1 MFCRLIFLS
10 LDFRGYT
17 IRKKKWSPEQEAK
30 VKIILNT
37 ARNRV
42 EAQKLMQKEGF
53 TSDEAARFAHRYYRT
68 FRARGGNSRDSQAS
82 PNGKKS
88 PFGSPSKK
96 GLTPKDQ
103 QQQLVALSQ
112 SVHLMNQD
120 LHKILRKNKSG
131 IPLNLLNKLPSDY
144 KRPPGFVLV
153 PGLLGS
159 IPGGESSQNNNKPGS
174 SNNRKGQNDRN
185 NNTNTKEEP
194 GDRIRYNPLY
204 VKLNLELTIFLS
216 FSLHLILH

>member
-1 MFCRLIFLS
+1 MNYLFYI
-10 LDFRGYT
+10 DFRGYT
-17 IRKKKWSPEQEAK
+17 IRKKKWTPEQEAK

-68 FRARGGNSRDSQAS
+68 FRARGSNSRDSQAS

-96 GLTPKDQ
+96 GLTPKEQ
-103 QQQLVALSQ
+103 QQQLIALSQ

-120 LHKILRKNKSG
+120 VHKILRKNKSG

-159 IPGGESSQNNNKPGS
+159 IPGGESSQNKQQSGGSS
-174 SNNRKGQNDRN
+174 SNNRKGNNDRN
-185 NNTNTKEEP
+185 NNGSPTEAA

-204 VKLNLELTIFLS
+204 VWHVNEFD
-216 FSLHLILH
+216 

>member
-1 MFCRLIFLS
+1 MLVYIFN

-17 IRKKKWSPEQEAK
+17 IRKKKWTPEQEAK

-68 FRARGGNSRDSQAS
+68 FRARGSISRDSQTS

-88 PFGSPSKK
+88 PFGSPFKK
-96 GLTPKDQ
+96 GMTPKEQ
-103 QQQLVALSQ
+103 QQQLMALSQ

-120 LHKILRKNKSG
+120 VHKILRKNKSG
-131 IPLNLLNKLPSDY
+131 IPLNLLNKLPADY

-159 IPGGESSQNNNKPGS
+159 IPGGDAANNKQS
-174 SNNRKGQNDRN
+174 SNNNRKGNNDRN
-185 NNTNTKEEP
+185 NNRSPTEAAGE
-194 GDRIRYNPLY
+194 RIRYNPLC
-204 VKLNLELTIFLS
+204 V
-216 FSLHLILH
+216 

>member
-1 MFCRLIFLS
+1 
-10 LDFRGYT
+10 
-17 IRKKKWSPEQEAK
+17 
-30 VKIILNT
+30 
-37 ARNRV
+37 
-42 EAQKLMQKEGF
+42 MQKEGF

-96 GLTPKDQ
+96 GMTPKEQ
-103 QQQLVALSQ
+103 QEQLMALSQ

-120 LHKILRKNKSG
+120 VHKILRKNKSG
-131 IPLNLLNKLPSDY
+131 IPMNLLNKLPSDY

-159 IPGGESSQNNNKPGS
+159 IPGGGHEARANKSSSK
-174 SNNRKGQNDRN
+174 NDRN
-185 NNTNTKEEP
+185 GNSESSNE
-194 GDRIRYNPLY
+194 RIRYNPLC
-204 VKLNLELTIFLS
+204 VSTFFFLLTNTIFY
-216 FSLHLILH
+216 